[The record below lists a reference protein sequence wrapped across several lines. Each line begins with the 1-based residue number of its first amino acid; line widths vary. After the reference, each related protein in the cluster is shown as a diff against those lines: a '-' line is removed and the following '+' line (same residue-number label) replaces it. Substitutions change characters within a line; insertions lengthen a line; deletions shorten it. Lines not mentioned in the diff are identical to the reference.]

1 MLIITRKP
9 GEKIMLGDDVVVH
22 VMEIVG
28 NSVRVGIQAP
38 RSLPVY
44 REEIWDAVRAE
55 NRAAAQAAF
64 SKLLSNQSLSPPQIR
79 FVEMIIEQL
88 TARGVIE
95 PGALYEAPFTGLHAG
110 GPDALFAGKS
120 ELIAGIFAAIE
131 ATQPAVASRA
141 G

>member
-44 REEIWDAVRAE
+44 REEIWDAVRQE
-55 NRAAAQAAF
+55 NQAA
-64 SKLLSNQSLSPPQIR
+64 SQ
-79 FVEMIIEQL
+79 
-88 TARGVIE
+88 A
-95 PGALYEAPFTGLHAG
+95 A
-110 GPDALFAGKS
+110 PDALPAS
-120 ELIAGIFAAIE
+120 ARPAA
-131 ATQPAVASRA
+131 
-141 G
+141 